1 MQLFCY
7 LILPDF
13 PLHFPKCFKLFFVVL
28 IHFLI

>member
-7 LILPDF
+7 LIPLDF
-13 PLHFPKCFKLFFVVL
+13 PLHFPKYFKLFFVVL